1 MRGIDSQQGL
11 RLDAE
16 PFAVEKKELEAVL
29 ESGIFAASSNAAKLL
44 RFVCDRY
51 FHNGKAPIPEY
62 DVAVHALSR
71 RSDFDPQRDSIVR
84 VEAHRVRKRLQEYY
98 DHEGASH
105 KVKIVLSRGQYA
117 PRFVHAEVP
126 EGDAGLHT
134 ETALSEHAPA
144 WREGAP
150 SKQEIFPGMRTA
162 TYAGWRR
169 LPAVVAVAAA
179 LAVALLWSRARRERP
194 IAGRPEELAVA
205 VAGDTVRIL
214 TGLASGDYVDRFG
227 TRWSADAY
235 FDGGTAAVIRYH
247 SLALADDPAVY
258 QHARTGENF
267 GYDIPLRPAT
277 YKMRLRFVSSPEVA
291 LLA

>member
-51 FHNGKAPIPEY
+51 FHNGEAPIPEY
-62 DVAVHALSR
+62 DVAVHALGR

-117 PRFVHAEVP
+117 PRFV
-126 EGDAGLHT
+126 
-134 ETALSEHAPA
+134 
-144 WREGAP
+144 
-150 SKQEIFPGMRTA
+150 
-162 TYAGWRR
+162 
-169 LPAVVAVAAA
+169 
-179 LAVALLWSRARRERP
+179 RA
-194 IAGRPEELAVA
+194 
-205 VAGDTVRIL
+205 
-214 TGLASGDYVDRFG
+214 
-227 TRWSADAY
+227 
-235 FDGGTAAVIRYH
+235 
-247 SLALADDPAVY
+247 
-258 QHARTGENF
+258 
-267 GYDIPLRPAT
+267 
-277 YKMRLRFVSSPEVA
+277 
-291 LLA
+291 